1 MKWISGQR
9 HPRGSRGQ
17 VALEA
22 LVGFLLF
29 GAMMALY
36 LPALHQAYQRL
47 EDSQVASQEWRLFA
61 LMAEGWMRQDQD
73 WLSLVRQAHPQI
85 LDFACQD
92 QDCWIE
98 FERGSHYHVQ
108 TTD

>member
-1 MKWISGQR
+1 MKWISGHR
-9 HPRGSRGQ
+9 HPKGTRGH

-22 LVGFLLF
+22 LVGFLLL

-61 LMAEGWMRQDQD
+61 LMVEGWM
-73 WLSLVRQAHPQI
+73 VE
-85 LDFACQD
+85 FACQD
-92 QDCWIE
+92 KDCWIE

-108 TTD
+108 ATD

>member
-1 MKWISGQR
+1 MKWISGHR
-9 HPRGSRGQ
+9 HPKGSRGQ

-61 LMAEGWMRQDQD
+61 
-73 WLSLVRQAHPQI
+73 
-85 LDFACQD
+85 
-92 QDCWIE
+92 
-98 FERGSHYHVQ
+98 
-108 TTD
+108 